1 LAPAD
6 EQQPRLDQHLAFYRA
21 LLLDT
26 GDCRGTRING
36 DELVALFANADSAF
50 EAACAV
56 QQTWSRPDCSPTSDQ
71 VRMLLDGQI
80 EFDAGDSDTPAEI
93 RVSDQVDH
101 LIRRLPP
108 HRIFATKV
116 VTTHL
121 NEALRA
127 KFHLFEHDMSDEP
140 NTSELYQA
148 SCYDDATTLISL
160 PSLKQEI
167 TTGSR
172 TLHLRWRE
180 NTITLE
186 PDSPSLTLGRG
197 DQSDIQIESQLASRT
212 HARLSFQQTNFILT
226 DQSSNGTFVQIDDDE
241 EVYLHYE
248 QIVLRGSGMISLGR
262 RVRGGRGKLIYFKVT
277 T

>member
-1 LAPAD
+1 
-6 EQQPRLDQHLAFYRA
+6 
-21 LLLDT
+21 
-26 GDCRGTRING
+26 
-36 DELVALFANADSAF
+36 
-50 EAACAV
+50 
-56 QQTWSRPDCSPTSDQ
+56 
-71 VRMLLDGQI
+71 
-80 EFDAGDSDTPAEI
+80 
-93 RVSDQVDH
+93 
-101 LIRRLPP
+101 
-108 HRIFATKV
+108 
-116 VTTHL
+116 
-121 NEALRA
+121 
-127 KFHLFEHDMSDEP
+127 MSDEP